1 MVALHCPLNTTT
13 IWIYYAA
20 QAKDLSA
27 MSMAEQRQMGVVVH
41 GRNLVILSASVGH
54 QGNYSCSAGNK
65 SGQSWFRLT
74 IEATRSSTFDQTCNA
89 KESCTLKC
97 PEKNAPAENIPGI
110 KPSGITW
117 HKAGYF
123 RRVEEK
129 DHGVYTCTRHYQCH
143 DQLYNM
149 TFTMLLDVKPNKKYR
164 EYQKSDIISP
174 GMDETFYVDLGSRV
188 VINCKAVMYSEFDDL
203 FWLIGEDFVTTNQSL
218 PVFYNPTSE
227 SKSGEINMTA
237 SLVFSNVSEADL
249 LRNYTCKLD
258 TASPPGTFVT
268 IRLEKNGSSPP
279 SYLSLAVSVGC
290 VVFFMI
296 SVVIVYAKFKIYMVL
311 FLRDTLGCHRSSS
324 DGKSYDAFL
333 MCYKSDTDGGLNE
346 QDKCF
351 LESVLEERFGYSLCL
366 YDRDVLPG
374 NAAPDA
380 VLDSIEQSRTVVL
393 IPTSSD
399 SCLESGLLIA
409 VHSALVEHR
418 TRLVF
423 IQTNVER
430 GTCSG
435 SVSEALQLLAE
446 AGDRVTW
453 KGSSSVPLS
462 SSFWKSL
469 LTVLDLRKD
478 ITHERYRAV
487 EAEIFM
493 MPCLGPEKTD
503 EGVTWSRTSKDGK
516 HLSFECGMN
525 FVAETQHSGQY
536 TCLTCD
542 RNWSFH
548 LQVLER
554 KSLGCYQPEDGAQ
567 YLLVNQGG
575 NISCPGLSCSDNTD
589 VIWYKMKQKG
599 IRAVSSQRR
608 GSCEHSGWLKLCQ
621 VSTYDTGVYFCDRQ
635 TTDNW
640 IFRRAVNVTVV
651 PYYTPREPPKIMYP
665 DGNLTE
671 EVELGEPHTLEC
683 RIHFPIDIMRTHPPE
698 VQWYMNH
705 NMGKNPRVLMD
716 SQQLANNIFKVVK
729 VTQRAVIEEVT
740 PQHLHNTYTCTATN
754 INGSST
760 VTIRLKQRHKGG
772 VVPRQPGLFP
782 LSLNAM
788 PV

>member
-1 MVALHCPLNTTT
+1 MMMMKCLLYLTALFTSLTGVCSQRPTNVQVMASEMVALHCPLNTPT

-74 IEATRSSTFDQTCNA
+74 IEATRSSPFDQTCNA
-89 KESCTLKC
+89 KESCTLEC
-97 PEKNAPAENIPGI
+97 PEKNSPAENIPGI

-117 HKAGYF
+117 HKAGERPTMVFYF
-123 RRVEEK
+123 GRVEEK
-129 DHGVYTCTRHYQCH
+129 DHGFYTCTRHYQCH

-174 GMDETFYVDLGSRV
+174 GMGETFYVDLGSRV

-218 PVFYNPTSE
+218 PVFYKSTSSE

-258 TASPPGTFVT
+258 TDSPPGTFVT

-423 IQTNVER
+423 IQTNVEQ

-462 SSFWKSL
+462 SSFWKR
-469 LTVLDLRKD
+469 LR
-478 ITHERYRAV
+478 YYLPA
-487 EAEIFM
+487 
-493 MPCLGPEKTD
+493 
-503 EGVTWSRTSKDGK
+503 
-516 HLSFECGMN
+516 
-525 FVAETQHSGQY
+525 
-536 TCLTCD
+536 
-542 RNWSFH
+542 
-548 LQVLER
+548 LQ
-554 KSLGCYQPEDGAQ
+554 
-567 YLLVNQGG
+567 
-575 NISCPGLSCSDNTD
+575 
-589 VIWYKMKQKG
+589 
-599 IRAVSSQRR
+599 
-608 GSCEHSGWLKLCQ
+608 
-621 VSTYDTGVYFCDRQ
+621 
-635 TTDNW
+635 
-640 IFRRAVNVTVV
+640 NV
-651 PYYTPREPPKIMYP
+651 K
-665 DGNLTE
+665 
-671 EVELGEPHTLEC
+671 
-683 RIHFPIDIMRTHPPE
+683 
-698 VQWYMNH
+698 
-705 NMGKNPRVLMD
+705 K
-716 SQQLANNIFKVVK
+716 
-729 VTQRAVIEEVT
+729 
-740 PQHLHNTYTCTATN
+740 
-754 INGSST
+754 
-760 VTIRLKQRHKGG
+760 IRLL
-772 VVPRQPGLFP
+772 P
-782 LSLNAM
+782 
-788 PV
+788 